1 MRVEACGVCPT
12 DARKYAIGVNDG
24 DYPFNPGHE
33 WVGRVVEAGEGV
45 QGLSPGERVYGDTYG
60 GYAEF
65 TTIAAGPGG
74 WSRGALPL
82 GDLPVERAVF
92 VEPLADCLHAVHDQ
106 ARVAEGDRVAVLGAG
121 SMGLQMVA
129 VAARA
134 GARVLAVE
142 PREDRRALAERFG
155 AELAVDAAGWRE
167 AAADWTGGAGP
178 DAIVVTLGRGEVAA
192 DAVSACGPGGRVV
205 LFAGLRRRGHR
216 ARRPQPAPLPG
227 DLARGERV
235 GRRAAAPAL
244 RALRAGARAAGRRAA
259 LRLEE
264 LVSDRI
270 GLDGVE
276 GALRAVREQRS
287 LKAVLYPGGRVEG
300 QGGEAVSGPRERAR
314 TAGGRRPR
322 GDRGDRPPALLVALP
337 GPGGPRAPCSAR

>member
-1 MRVEACGVCPT
+1 VTARTMRAARLHGIEDVRVESLPVPEPAAGEVLVRVEACGVCPT

-33 WVGRVVEAGEGV
+33 WVGQVVEAGEKV
-45 QGLSPGERVYGDTYG
+45 QGLSLRDRVYGDTYG

-65 TTIAAGPGG
+65 TTIAADPGG

-92 VEPLADCLHAVHDQ
+92 LEPLADCLHAVHDQ
-106 ARVAEGDRVAVLGAG
+106 ARVADGHRVAVLGAG

-129 VAARA
+129 AAARA
-134 GARVLAVE
+134 GARVMAVE
-142 PREDRRALAERFG
+142 PREDRRALAARFG
-155 AELAVDAAGWRE
+155 AELTVDAAGWRE
-167 AAADWTGGAGP
+167 AAADWTGGDGP

-192 DAVSACGPGGRVV
+192 DAVSACAPGGRVV
-205 LFAGLRRRGHR
+205 LFAGFGNEGV
-216 ARRPQPAPLPG
+216 ARV
-227 DLARGERV
+227 DLNRLHYKEISLVGSEWVGVPPHQRFERYEQARE
-235 GRRAAAPAL
+235 L
-244 RALRAGARAAGRRAA
+244 LAGGG

-276 GALRAVREQRS
+276 EALRAVRDQRTM
-287 LKAVLYPGGRVEG
+287 KIVLYPDGV
-300 QGGEAVSGPRERAR
+300 P
-314 TAGGRRPR
+314 
-322 GDRGDRPPALLVALP
+322 
-337 GPGGPRAPCSAR
+337 

>member
-1 MRVEACGVCPT
+1 MIPRTMRVARLHGVRDVRVESLPVPEPAPGELLVRIEACGVCPT

-33 WVGRVVEAGEGV
+33 WVGRVVDAGDGVEGIA
-45 QGLSPGERVYGDTYG
+45 PGERVYGDTYG

-65 TTIAAGPGG
+65 TTIGARPQG

-82 GDLPVERAVF
+82 GDLPVERAIF

-106 ARVAEGDRVAVLGAG
+106 ARVAGGDLVAVLGAG
-121 SMGLQMVA
+121 SMGLQLIA

-155 AELAVDAAGWRE
+155 AELTVDPRGWRE

-178 DAIVVTLGRGEVAA
+178 DAIVVALGRGDVVA
-192 DAVSACGPGGRVV
+192 DAVDACGTGGRVV
-205 LFAGLRRRGHR
+205 LFAGFGNEGTASL
-216 ARRPQPAPLPG
+216 
-227 DLARGERV
+227 DLNRLHYREISLIGSEWVGVPPHQRFERYDQARGLLGE
-235 GRRAAAPAL
+235 GD
-244 RALRAGARAAGRRAA
+244 

-264 LVSDRI
+264 LVSDRT
-270 GLDGVE
+270 GLDDVGA
-276 GALRAVREQRS
+276 ALRAVRDQRS
-287 LKAVLYPGGRVEG
+287 LKAVLYPEAERV
-300 QGGEAVSGPRERAR
+300 
-314 TAGGRRPR
+314 
-322 GDRGDRPPALLVALP
+322 
-337 GPGGPRAPCSAR
+337 

>member
-1 MRVEACGVCPT
+1 VTPATMRAARLHGIGDVRVESLPVPEPATGEVLVRVEACGVCPT

-33 WVGRVVEAGEGV
+33 WVGQVVEAGEDV
-45 QGLSPGERVYGDTYG
+45 QGLSPGDRVYGDTYG

-92 VEPLADCLHAVHDQ
+92 LEPLADCLHAVHDQ
-106 ARVAEGDRVAVLGAG
+106 ARVADGHRVAVLGAG

-134 GARVLAVE
+134 GARVMAVE
-142 PREDRRALAERFG
+142 PREDRRALAARFG
-155 AELAVDAAGWRE
+155 SELTVDAAGWRE
-167 AAADWTGGAGP
+167 AAADWTGGDGP

-192 DAVSACGPGGRVV
+192 DAVDACAPGGRVV
-205 LFAGLRRRGHR
+205 LFAGFGNEGVAPVDLNRLHYKEISLVGSEWVGVPPHQRFERYEQ
-216 ARRPQPAPLPG
+216 AREL
-227 DLARGERV
+227 LAG
-235 GRRAAAPAL
+235 G
-244 RALRAGARAAGRRAA
+244 G

-276 GALRAVREQRS
+276 EALREVRDQRTM
-287 LKAVLYPGGRVEG
+287 KIVLYPDGV
-300 QGGEAVSGPRERAR
+300 P
-314 TAGGRRPR
+314 
-322 GDRGDRPPALLVALP
+322 
-337 GPGGPRAPCSAR
+337 

>member
-1 MRVEACGVCPT
+1 VIPGEMRAARLHGIGDLRVESLPVPEPAAGEVLVRVEACGVCPT

-33 WVGRVVEAGEGV
+33 WVGRVVEAGGGAEG
-45 QGLSPGERVYGDTYG
+45 LAPGELVYGDTYG
-60 GYAEF
+60 GYAEY
-65 TTIAAGPGG
+65 TTIAASPGG

-82 GDLPVERAVF
+82 GDLAVERAVF

-142 PREDRRALAERFG
+142 PREDRRALALRFG
-155 AELAVDAAGWRE
+155 AELAVDAGGWRE
-167 AAADWTGGAGP
+167 AAAEWTGGAGP
-178 DAIVVTLGRGEVAA
+178 EAIVVTLGRGEVAA

-205 LFAGLRRRGHR
+205 LFAGFGNEGI
-216 ARRPQPAPLPG
+216 APV
-227 DLARGERV
+227 DLNRLHYKEISLVGSEWVGVPPRQRFERYEQ
-235 GRRAAAPAL
+235 A
-244 RALRAGARAAGRRAA
+244 RALLAGGGLA
-259 LRLEE
+259 LEE
-264 LVSDRI
+264 LVSDRT

-276 GALRAVREQRS
+276 EALRAVRDQRS
-287 LKAVLYPGGRVEG
+287 LKVVLYPD
-300 QGGEAVSGPRERAR
+300 A
-314 TAGGRRPR
+314 
-322 GDRGDRPPALLVALP
+322 PA
-337 GPGGPRAPCSAR
+337 

>member
-1 MRVEACGVCPT
+1 MIPATMRAARLHGIGDVRVESLPVPGPATGEVLVHVEACGVCPT

-45 QGLSPGERVYGDTYG
+45 QALSPGELVYGDTYG
-60 GYAEF
+60 GYAEY
-65 TTIAAGPGG
+65 TTIAASPGG

-134 GARVLAVE
+134 GARVMAVE
-142 PREDRRALAERFG
+142 PREDRRVLARRFG
-155 AELAVDAAGWRE
+155 AELAVDAGGWRE
-167 AAADWTGGAGP
+167 AAAEWTGGAGP
-178 DAIVVTLGRGEVAA
+178 DAIVVTLGRGDVTA
-192 DAVSACGPGGRVV
+192 DAVGACGPGGRVV
-205 LFAGLRRRGHR
+205 LFAGFGDEGI
-216 ARRPQPAPLPG
+216 APV
-227 DLARGERV
+227 DLNRLHYREISLVGSEWVGVPPRQRFERYEQARGLLAE
-235 GRRAAAPAL
+235 GAL
-244 RALRAGARAAGRRAA
+244 A
-259 LRLEE
+259 LEE
-264 LVSDRI
+264 LVSDRT

-276 GALRAVREQRS
+276 EALRAVRDQRS
-287 LKAVLYPGGRVEG
+287 LKVVLYPGG
-300 QGGEAVSGPRERAR
+300 
-314 TAGGRRPR
+314 
-322 GDRGDRPPALLVALP
+322 PA
-337 GPGGPRAPCSAR
+337 

>member
-1 MRVEACGVCPT
+1 VTPATMRAARLHGIGDVRVESLPVPEPAAGEVLVRVEACGVCPT

-33 WVGRVVEAGEGV
+33 WVGRVVEPGEDV
-45 QGLSPGERVYGDTYG
+45 QGLSPGDRVYGDTYG

-92 VEPLADCLHAVHDQ
+92 LEPLADCLHAVHDQ
-106 ARVAEGDRVAVLGAG
+106 ARVAGGHRVAVLGAG

-129 VAARA
+129 AAARA
-134 GARVLAVE
+134 GARVMAVE
-142 PREDRRALAERFG
+142 PREDRRALAARFG
-155 AELAVDAAGWRE
+155 AELAVDATGWRE
-167 AAADWTGGAGP
+167 AAADWTGGDGP

-192 DAVSACGPGGRVV
+192 DAVGACAPGGRVV
-205 LFAGLRRRGHR
+205 LFAGFGNEGVAPVDLNRLHYKEISLVGSEWIGVPPHQRFERYEQ
-216 ARRPQPAPLPG
+216 AREL
-227 DLARGERV
+227 LAG
-235 GRRAAAPAL
+235 G
-244 RALRAGARAAGRRAA
+244 G

-276 GALRAVREQRS
+276 EALRAVRDQRTM
-287 LKAVLYPGGRVEG
+287 KIVLYPDGV
-300 QGGEAVSGPRERAR
+300 P
-314 TAGGRRPR
+314 
-322 GDRGDRPPALLVALP
+322 
-337 GPGGPRAPCSAR
+337 

>member
-1 MRVEACGVCPT
+1 VTPATMRAARLHGIGDVRVESLPVPEPAAGEVLVRVEACGVCPT

-33 WVGRVVEAGEGV
+33 WVGHVVEAGEDV
-45 QGLSPGERVYGDTYG
+45 PGLSPGDRVYGDTYG

-65 TTIAAGPGG
+65 TTIAGGPGG

-92 VEPLADCLHAVHDQ
+92 LEPLADCLHAVHDQ
-106 ARVAEGDRVAVLGAG
+106 ARVADGHRVAVLGAG

-142 PREDRRALAERFG
+142 PREERRALAARFG
-155 AELAVDAAGWRE
+155 ADLTVDASGWRE
-167 AAADWTGGAGP
+167 AAADWTGGDGP

-192 DAVSACGPGGRVV
+192 DAVGACAPGGRVV
-205 LFAGLRRRGHR
+205 LFAGFGNEGVAPVDLNRLHYKEISLVGSEWVGVPPHQRFERYEQ
-216 ARRPQPAPLPG
+216 AREL
-227 DLARGERV
+227 LAG
-235 GRRAAAPAL
+235 G
-244 RALRAGARAAGRRAA
+244 G

-276 GALRAVREQRS
+276 EALRAVRDQRTM
-287 LKAVLYPGGRVEG
+287 KIVLYPGGV
-300 QGGEAVSGPRERAR
+300 P
-314 TAGGRRPR
+314 
-322 GDRGDRPPALLVALP
+322 
-337 GPGGPRAPCSAR
+337 